1 MRVFLSQSDASEWLK
16 KGKILIYPTE
26 GVWGIG
32 CDALNEKAVAR
43 VYELKNRSP
52 DKSLILLCK
61 SFESINNF
69 LLPLTKKEM
78 DYLDIIS
85 QDPVTILYKFNAE
98 TTPAHL
104 QNSTGKLAFR
114 VSTHYHLDALFDVFK
129 NPIISTSANIS
140 GRSPIDNIEEFKV
153 NFDFNDVAIYN
164 KPLGNLNKPT
174 PIIDL
179 ENKEVI
185 RD

>member
-1 MRVFLSQSDASEWLK
+1 MCIRD
-16 KGKILIYPTE
+16 
-26 GVWGIG
+26 
-32 CDALNEKAVAR
+32 R
-43 VYELKNRSP
+43 
-52 DKSLILLCK
+52 
-61 SFESINNF
+61 
-69 LLPLTKKEM
+69 
-78 DYLDIIS
+78 
-85 QDPVTILYKFNAE
+85 
-98 TTPAHL
+98 

-114 VSTHYHLDALFDVFK
+114 VSTHYHLDTLFDVFK

>member
-52 DKSLILLCK
+52 DKSFILLCK

-140 GRSPIDNIEEFKV
+140 GRDPIDNIEEFKV
-153 NFDFNDVAIYN
+153 DFDFNDVAIYN

>member
-1 MRVFLSQSDASEWLK
+1 MRIFLSQGDASEWLK

-32 CDALNEKAVAR
+32 CDAWNEKAVAR
-43 VYELKNRSP
+43 IYELKKRPS

-61 SFESINNF
+61 SLESIYNF
-69 LLPLTKKEM
+69 LLPLTKNEM
-78 DYLDIIS
+78 DYVETIS
-85 QDPVTILYKFNAE
+85 KNPVTILYKFDADK
-98 TTPAHL
+98 TPVHL
-104 QNSTGKLAFR
+104 QNSTGKIAIR
-114 VSTHYHLDALFDVFK
+114 VSTHYHIKSLIEGFK

-140 GRSPIDNIEEFKV
+140 GSNILNKIEEFEV
-153 NFDFNDVAIYN
+153 DFDFDDVAIYN

-179 ENKEVI
+179 ENQEAI

>member
-114 VSTHYHLDALFDVFK
+114 VSTHYHLDSLFDVFK
-129 NPIISTSANIS
+129 ENINKT
-140 GRSPIDNIEEFKV
+140 PFLFKLFMEFSI
-153 NFDFNDVAIYN
+153 NLFLLSLFN
-164 KPLGNLNKPT
+164 K
-174 PIIDL
+174 
-179 ENKEVI
+179 
-185 RD
+185 

>member
-1 MRVFLSQSDASEWLK
+1 MRIFLSQSDASEWLK

-32 CDALNEKAVAR
+32 CDAWNEKAVAR
-43 VYELKNRSP
+43 IYELKKRPS

-61 SFESINNF
+61 SLESIYNF
-69 LLPLTKKEM
+69 LLPLTKNEM
-78 DYLDIIS
+78 DYVETIS
-85 QDPVTILYKFNAE
+85 KNPVTILYKFDADK
-98 TTPAHL
+98 TPVHL
-104 QNSTGKLAFR
+104 QNSTGKIAIR
-114 VSTHYHLDALFDVFK
+114 VSTHYHIKSLIEGFK

-140 GRSPIDNIEEFKV
+140 GSNILNKIEEFKV
-153 NFDFNDVAIYN
+153 DFDFDDVAIYN

-179 ENKEVI
+179 ENQEAI

>member
-52 DKSLILLCK
+52 DKILILLCK

-114 VSTHYHLDALFDVFK
+114 VSTHYHLDTLFDVFK

-140 GRSPIDNIEEFKV
+140 GRSPV
-153 NFDFNDVAIYN
+153 SYTH
-164 KPLGNLNKPT
+164 LTLPT
-174 PIIDL
+174 
-179 ENKEVI
+179 NREV
-185 RD
+185 

>member
-43 VYELKNRSP
+43 VYELKNRPP

-85 QDPVTILYKFNAE
+85 QDPVTILYKFNVE

-114 VSTHYHLDALFDVFK
+114 VSTHYHLDTLFAVFK

>member
-1 MRVFLSQSDASEWLK
+1 
-16 KGKILIYPTE
+16 
-26 GVWGIG
+26 
-32 CDALNEKAVAR
+32 
-43 VYELKNRSP
+43 
-52 DKSLILLCK
+52 
-61 SFESINNF
+61 
-69 LLPLTKKEM
+69 M

-98 TTPAHL
+98 TTPVHL
-104 QNSTGKLAFR
+104 QNITGKLAFR
-114 VSTHYHLDALFDVFK
+114 VSTHYHLDSLFDVFK

-140 GRSPIDNIEEFKV
+140 GRDPIDNIEEFKV
-153 NFDFNDVAIYN
+153 DFDFNDVAIYN